1 MTPSIVVVCACAACA
16 MCIIFFQC
24 AVMGLYDLLT
34 PNKDAELAEDD
45 EKRP

>member
-34 PNKDAELAEDD
+34 PNKEVELEED